1 MDFPKLLEKK
11 QKKEARKL
19 PWTFI
24 GWAILLLALL
34 FIARQIS
41 LNAVITPVNFAPRLI
56 PNDSVVYNDSSIIR
70 TSESV
75 SIFPGSLGS
84 SNKKDRLLRIVDLNG
99 DQKYY
104 VFTTDSTVVE
114 AFNFSAEFT
123 KLKYLSGI
131 GYAFKLGDGIYL
143 NQDGV
148 VEKVYI
154 QKTDETIED
163 FSYNSSERAFYVLL
177 KQASQRTLIRIGA
190 FGEQEL
196 FILKKEYTSP
206 IKLLDISGNVT
217 IQDSLK
223 VCTILDMNN
232 KVELLS
238 DCINTKQN
246 ETGINYYL
254 KSNTVV
260 SYNLNS
266 LSEAAVFALDS
277 GILYNLIQ
285 HEDEFG
291 AVFSRSVVSLLTT
304 DFLYLSRLDQT
315 FELPAGFKIADF
327 YTIGSLVYITNGK
340 MLLAQDTSQP
350 VSSGQ
355 SSWQVVENGSEAV
368 NVEFV
373 Y

>member
-1 MDFPKLLEKK
+1 MDFPKLIEKK
-11 QKKEARKL
+11 QKKETRRL

-24 GWAILLLALL
+24 GWAALLFLLL

-41 LNAVITPVNFAPRLI
+41 FNAVISPVTFAPRLI

-70 TSESV
+70 TSQTV
-75 SIFPGSLGS
+75 SIFPTSLGS
-84 SNKKDRLLRIVDLNG
+84 SNKAERLLRIVDLNG

-104 VFTTDSTVVE
+104 VFTTDKTLEES
-114 AFNFSAEFT
+114 FNFSRDFT
-123 KLKYLSGI
+123 KVKYLSGAD
-131 GYAFKLGDGIYL
+131 YAFKLGDGIYVS
-143 NQDGV
+143 QSGV

-163 FSYNSSERAFYVLL
+163 YEYNSSERAFYVLL
-177 KQASQRTLIRIGA
+177 KQASQRTLVRIGA

-196 FILKKEYTSP
+196 FTLKKEYTSP

-223 VCTILDMNN
+223 VCGILDLSS
-232 KVELLS
+232 KAEFLS

-246 ETGINYYL
+246 DEGINYYL
-254 KSNTVV
+254 KSNSVT
-260 SYNLNS
+260 SYNLNTLAES
-266 LSEAAVFALDS
+266 VVFTPDS
-277 GILYNLIQ
+277 GILYNLIK
-285 HEDEFG
+285 HDEQFG

-304 DFLYLSRLDQT
+304 DFVYISRLNQT
-315 FELPAGFKIADF
+315 FELPAGFNITDF
-327 YTIGSLVYITNGK
+327 YIIGTVIYITNGK
-340 MLLAQDTSQP
+340 VLFAQDTSQP